1 MSIERNDDKNLATA
15 MGRACVFYN
24 IRKTTR
30 LLTAHYD
37 RVLVPCGLKTTQFSL
52 LMNVLLQE
60 SATVSE
66 LARQLGMD
74 RTTLSRNVR
83 LLAQKGLLNIFSGK
97 DRREQR
103 ISLTEQGRGAIDQAI
118 PYWQQAQAE
127 VEEQFGQEWVK
138 DFLKSLKRINQSD
151 LKK

>member
-1 MSIERNDDKNLATA
+1 MSAQDDNDKKMAAA

-30 LLTAHYD
+30 MLTSYYD
-37 RVLVPCGLKTTQFSL
+37 RVLSPCGLKTTQFSL
-52 LMNVLLQE
+52 LMNVLLLE
-60 SATVSE
+60 SATVSQ

-83 LLAQKGLLNIFSGK
+83 LLAQKGLLRLGSGE

-103 ISLTEQGRGAIDQAI
+103 ISLTAEGRLAIDQAI
-118 PYWQQAQAE
+118 PFWQQAQSE
-127 VEEQFGQEWVK
+127 VEKQLGQEWVK
-138 DFLKSLKRINQSD
+138 DFLSSLRRINRTE
-151 LKK
+151 L